1 MANRLL
7 AGAFHRVC
15 FREAVPPTYDDTSTE
30 REFDSLD
37 ASAVMFLSRFA
48 DVDLAGKS
56 VLDIGS
62 ALGNLCVQA
71 AKHGASKVV
80 GVDAEP
86 LDKASTELIARR
98 FPELADRITLL
109 QTEGDMRELGS
120 EQFDVVLSKD
130 SFEHYPNPE
139 SFVHLIIDR
148 LVPGG
153 LLAVHFAPLWKSP
166 KGGHIDF
173 MTPVPWAHLLFPE
186 DVIMAERK
194 RFRPAEAAERFQDIR
209 GGLNKMTLARF
220 QALMAATDLEC
231 LHFAANE
238 SDKRSVR
245 VMSTLARVPGLRE
258 YMTTSITGLWRK
270 PS

>member
-1 MANRLL
+1 M
-7 AGAFHRVC
+7 
-15 FREAVPPTYDDTSTE
+15 
-30 REFDSLD
+30 
-37 ASAVMFLSRFA
+37 
-48 DVDLAGKS
+48 
-56 VLDIGS
+56 
-62 ALGNLCVQA
+62 
-71 AKHGASKVV
+71 
-80 GVDAEP
+80 
-86 LDKASTELIARR
+86 
-98 FPELADRITLL
+98 
-109 QTEGDMRELGS
+109 
-120 EQFDVVLSKD
+120 
-130 SFEHYPNPE
+130 
-139 SFVHLIIDR
+139 HLVIDR